1 MKFARGDR
9 PPISLFV
16 LLIVLGVLEA
26 AVPFHF
32 SESFRNNQAEDTVE
46 DTVDDNMAEDNVA
59 EDNGRAI
66 DNFRDNFNQDAF
78 KDKETRQGREKQRKK
93 NKTDCHFRTLY
104 PVYCTLY
111 SSNTHCLIGVPV
123 HRR

>member
-78 KDKETRQGREKQRKK
+78 KDKETRQGREKQFIRERKIRL
-93 NKTDCHFRTLY
+93 TVIFVH
-104 PVYCTLY
+104 CTLFTVLY
-111 SSNTHCLIGVPV
+111 TRLTLTV
-123 HRR
+123 R